1 LPFSTKNKPWI
12 YKYITT
18 LYCIIFDDK
27 SKMSFMLVKDI
38 MTKDPIKIDFQKTVL
53 DACRIYKKQKV
64 GCLIITKDDE
74 CIGIV
79 TERDII
85 ERTICDNKNPN
96 TIQISEIMSSDIK
109 TVHPLD
115 NLEKAIEIMKEN
127 NIRKLPVIKDKNLI
141 GIITVTDIS
150 KARPDLSDRFIET
163 WVKPRWED

>member
-1 LPFSTKNKPWI
+1 MPFSTKNKPCI

-18 LYCIIFDDK
+18 LYCIVDDDK
-27 SKMSFMLVKDI
+27 VKMSFMLIKEV
-38 MTKDPIKIDFQKTVL
+38 MNRDPIKIDYQKTVF
-53 DACRIYKKQKV
+53 DACTIYKKQKV

-96 TIQISEIMSSDIK
+96 TTQINEIMSSDIK
-109 TVHPLD
+109 TVHALD
-115 NLEKAIEIMKEN
+115 NLEKAIEIMNEY
-127 NIRKLPVIKDKNLI
+127 NIKKLPVIKDRNLI

-150 KARPDLSDRFIET
+150 KARPDLSDRFIES